1 MSDGKKERSSNVIT
15 KFDGIKFLA
24 AFIDN
29 PSLQISPLK
38 LDGTNYLAWSRSCLL
53 SIKARGLQ
61 GYINNGKRRP
71 DDTNPAVHKW
81 DSENSLI
88 MSWLINLMQPQ
99 LARGYLLLDTAQKI
113 WDATTQT
120 YSQSGNDA
128 QVYELRKKVH
138 ETKQGEM
145 TIAQYFSEL
154 SSLW

>member
-1 MSDGKKERSSNVIT
+1 M
-15 KFDGIKFLA
+15 
-24 AFIDN
+24 
-29 PSLQISPLK
+29 
-38 LDGTNYLAWSRSCLL
+38 L
-53 SIKARGLQ
+53 SIQAKGLQ

-88 MSWLINLMQPQ
+88 MSWLINSMQPQ

-154 SSLW
+154 SSLWQELDYYQDFQASYTIDATKHIRILCMTSWLDSIIYLIRL